1 MKTNPGDSSLE
12 ETRRETKAATVRGA
26 ADIEAFA
33 GSLVELARVGEGLDI
48 IDRDLR
54 LVNETVSGHMDL
66 KKTLADAGVE
76 VEQKQAVIREL
87 FRNKVAETTQHFLQM
102 LAGLGRFEAVP
113 DIAEA
118 FARRLEAEE
127 NKVIAEVTTAAPI
140 DAGFSRRLAVK
151 LSEAAGREV
160 TIRSRVDSNLIGGIV
175 VRIGG
180 KLVDASV
187 RNQLTRMRE
196 QMLIDMRGK

>member
-1 MKTNPGDSSLE
+1 MKTDPGEGRLE
-12 ETRRETKAATVRGA
+12 ETKVGVVRGA
-26 ADIEAFA
+26 SDVDGFA
-33 GSLVELARVGEGLDI
+33 GSLVELAKVGEGLDI

-54 LVNETVSGHMDL
+54 LVKETVSGHMDL
-66 KKTLADAGVE
+66 KKTLVDAGAE
-76 VEQKQAVIREL
+76 IEQKQAVIREL
-87 FRNKVAETTQHFLQM
+87 FHNKVSETTQHFLQM
-102 LAGLGRFEAVP
+102 LVGLGRFEAVP
-113 DIAEA
+113 EIAEA

-140 DAGFSRRLAVK
+140 DAKFSRRLATK
-151 LSEAAGREV
+151 LSEMAGREV
-160 TIRSRVDSNLIGGIV
+160 TIRSQVDSDLIGGIV

-196 QMLIDMRGK
+196 QMLTDMRGK